1 MKNLHLFYTSIF
13 VFDETLKDALVINS
27 EAIYIS
33 SIEWYKQHH
42 HLIKSENPW
51 WKIETNITGN

>member
-1 MKNLHLFYTSIF
+1 MKNSHLFYTSIF

-27 EAIYIS
+27 EAIYII

-42 HLIKSENPW
+42 H
-51 WKIETNITGN
+51 